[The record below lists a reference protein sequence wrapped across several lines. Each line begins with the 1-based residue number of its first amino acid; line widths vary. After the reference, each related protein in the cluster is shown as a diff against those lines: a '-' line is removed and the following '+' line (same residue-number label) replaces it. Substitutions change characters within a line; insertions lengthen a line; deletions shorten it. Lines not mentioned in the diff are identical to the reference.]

1 MREGPGGSASQWTG
15 VVLAGGRSRRFG
27 GVDKTRLP
35 LGGRTLLQRA
45 VQALAPLTRTCVVV
59 GGPPAAAGA
68 NVPTLPDAYPGE
80 GPLGG
85 ILTALEAIET
95 SHALVLAVDLP
106 FIPGA
111 VLESLRRAGAG
122 AEVAVLQ
129 HADGRLAL
137 CLAARRTCVPALRDA
152 WQAGRR
158 RVRDLALAAPVTVVT
173 VDESCDPRALWNVN
187 DPLTYARALEMTEHD
202 CPAC

>member
-1 MREGPGGSASQWTG
+1 

-27 GVDKTRLP
+27 GVDKARLP

-45 VQALAPLTRTCVVV
+45 VQTLTPLSRTCVVV
-59 GGPPAAAGA
+59 GGHAAGTD
-68 NVPTLPDAYPGE
+68 VPTLPDAYPGG

-95 SHALVLAVDLP
+95 SHALILAVDLP
-106 FIPGA
+106 FIPGT
-111 VLESLRRAGAG
+111 VLESLRHAGAG
-122 AEVAVLQ
+122 KEVAVLQ
-129 HADGRLAL
+129 HADRRLAL
-137 CLAARRTCVPALRDA
+137 CLSVRRTCLPALRAA

-158 RVRDLALAAPVTVVT
+158 RVRDLEGVAQVTVVP
-173 VDESCDPRALWNVN
+173 VDESCDPCALWNVN
-187 DPLTYARALEMTEHD
+187 DPLTYARALEMAEHD